1 MSDRDGEA
9 PLRRLIVQ
17 VSPLETHHRPKST
30 LTEAAARRLFSEH
43 WVTAWRTAFAIV
55 GSRADADDIAQDSL
69 VRAWER
75 SNAFGG
81 RSSFKTWLTRIV
93 VNRSI
98 DHLRRQARR
107 REVTYPPTSL
117 RDGGVSDASADGA
130 AIRAAVWRLEP
141 DRRASVV
148 LRYWLGLAPGEIA
161 AVLGVPLG
169 TVHSRLSRALDDL
182 RPMLEVFDE
191 DST

>member
-9 PLRRLIVQ
+9 PLRRLIVR
-17 VSPLETHHRPKST
+17 VSPRETHHRPKST

-55 GSRADADDIAQDSL
+55 GSRADADDIAQESL
-69 VRAWER
+69 MRAWER
-75 SNAFGG
+75 SNGFGG

-107 REVTYPPTSL
+107 REVTYPSGL
-117 RDGGVSDASADGA
+117 QDEDVSDASADGA
-130 AIRAAVWRLEP
+130 VIRAAVWRLEP
-141 DRRASVV
+141 DRRSSVV
-148 LRYWLGLAPGEIA
+148 LPYWLGLAPAEIA
-161 AVLGVPLG
+161 TVLGVPLG